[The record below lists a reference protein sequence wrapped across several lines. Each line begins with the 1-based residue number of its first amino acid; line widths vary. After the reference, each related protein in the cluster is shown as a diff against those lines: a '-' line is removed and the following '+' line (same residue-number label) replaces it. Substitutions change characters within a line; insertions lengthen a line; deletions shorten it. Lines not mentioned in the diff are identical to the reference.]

1 MRTNILLSKLN
12 FDANWA
18 KSAIGEELVGHKKVV
33 VMPFSYWDSE
43 VYDLDSWK
51 NFIDQIESILK
62 KSMHHFHH
70 MDMSEINLN
79 ILIFFAIRQ
88 MI

>member
-43 VYDLDSWK
+43 VYD
-51 NFIDQIESILK
+51 
-62 KSMHHFHH
+62 
-70 MDMSEINLN
+70 
-79 ILIFFAIRQ
+79 R
-88 MI
+88 